1 MTDREK
7 AFVMNGLRNHILVLY
22 GEGSPA
28 LQATHEKLVI
38 VAKRL
43 QVPPELLEE
52 TRLEGQKFLALVLT
66 IGEMGVGDG
75 N

>member
-7 AFVMNGLRNHILVLY
+7 AFVMNGLRNHIRVLN

-28 LQATHEKLVI
+28 LQATDEKLVI

-43 QVPPELLEE
+43 KVPPELLEE
-52 TRLEGQKFLALVLT
+52 TRLEGQMFLALVLT
-66 IGEMGVGDG
+66 MGGVEVIHGD
-75 N
+75 